1 MHMRYDVKEM
11 LAGSDDIRRA
21 TQAKGPNTN
30 KINRGVLVVIA
41 GSKDYHGAPALA
53 ANAAQ
58 NVIAALR
65 VGAGYVIAYI
75 PGTVAPIVRMQ
86 SPAIVVSALGK
97 ENIVFNE
104 NIRRAID
111 KSNAIAIGMG
121 IGIDRRTRLET
132 ARIIDF
138 CSLRNKKIVIDAG
151 AVRSMQY
158 TKERLNLNAVI
169 TPQDSEF
176 ELLYGTDM
184 SGRTIDARI
193 SAAVRLSRT
202 IGAVVL
208 LKGHE
213 TVITDGRRVK
223 VNRAKTSAL
232 ATMGTGDVLSG
243 IIGGYAATG
252 ADTFEAAVA
261 GAHLHSVIGDFLAK
275 RMGNHIISTDVVES
289 IPSALKRF
297 DVTAR

>member
-1 MHMRYDVKEM
+1 MHMHYDVKEM

-21 TQAKGPNTN
+21 TQAKGSGTN
-30 KINRGVLVVIA
+30 KIDKGVLVVIA
-41 GSKDYHGAPALA
+41 GSKYYHGAPALA

-75 PGTVAPIVRMQ
+75 PSTVAPIVRMQ
-86 SPAIVVSALGK
+86 SPAIVVNALGK

-111 KSNAIAIGMG
+111 KSDAIAIGMG
-121 IGIDRRTRLET
+121 IGTDQRTRRET

-138 CSLRNKKIVIDAG
+138 CSLHSKKIVIDAG
-151 AVRSMQY
+151 AVRSVPY
-158 TKERLNLNAVI
+158 VKERMNLNAVI

-176 ELLYGTDM
+176 KLLYGTDV
-184 SGRTIDARI
+184 SGRTIDGRI
-193 SAAVRLSRT
+193 SAAVRLSRSL
-202 IGAVVL
+202 GAVVL

-213 TVITDGRRVK
+213 TVITDGKRIK
-223 VNRAKTSAL
+223 VNRAKTPAL

-261 GAHLHSVIGDFLAK
+261 GAHLHSAIGDFLARK
-275 RMGNHIISTDVVES
+275 MGNHIISTDVVES